1 MDTENGLVV
10 TREEGGWGW
19 TKQVKDISF
28 MVMANNWIYSCDH
41 SAVYTDVKL

>member
-1 MDTENGLVV
+1 MDWWLPERKGV
-10 TREEGGWGW
+10 GGC